1 MQTNYY
7 RYKIRIK
14 IQNMFLFAF
23 YLDNAPSEL
32 IVQADHIHLFDDIN
46 VNTCDETCNV
56 EDIVGTVELHTNG
69 LDSGC
74 NLEQCCTYC

>member
-1 MQTNYY
+1 
-7 RYKIRIK
+7 
-14 IQNMFLFAF
+14 MFLFAS
-23 YLDNAPSEL
+23 YLDNAPSQL
-32 IVQADHIHLFDDIN
+32 IIQADRIHLFDDIN

-74 NLEQCCTYC
+74 NLEQCCMYC